1 MTSHEEWL
9 IVLDTSKRT
18 KVKLAASR
26 TSTIEGVG
34 NIVIKREDEKARPVK
49 QVHGKKDMYFY
60 FFRIKQKD

>member
-1 MTSHEEWL
+1 MTNHEEWL

-34 NIVIKREDEKARPVK
+34 NIVIKREDGKATIIKNVL
-49 QVHGKKDMYFY
+49 
-60 FFRIKQKD
+60 FFLG